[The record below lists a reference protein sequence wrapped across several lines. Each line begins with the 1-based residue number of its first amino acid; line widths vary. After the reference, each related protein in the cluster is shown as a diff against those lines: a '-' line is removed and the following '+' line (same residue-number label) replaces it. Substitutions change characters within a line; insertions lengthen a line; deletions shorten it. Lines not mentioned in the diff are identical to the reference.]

1 MLWCIFAVRS
11 DTDSEVDIRYDSDF
25 ETRWDKTQ
33 IRSLSWRLAPR
44 NLAHRCLSRQ
54 RFAHVA
60 RRRPGCRHVRHFAM
74 RLTNSQPA
82 QDLAIVSAQ
91 VAWRYLGRER

>member
-1 MLWCIFAVRS
+1 MRS

-60 RRRPGCRHVRHFAM
+60 RRRPGCRHVRHFTMTLSNNTAG
-74 RLTNSQPA
+74 
-82 QDLAIVSAQ
+82 QDLALVSAQ
-91 VAWRYLGRER
+91 IFFKYQGKER